1 MHARAHQDRAGT
13 GIADA
18 GNSSVVLLLVQG
30 RRRRAAMLSLPAPAV
45 VAGRTLAE
53 QQSNDQWRRGRR
65 CGRRGPDRSGFAGR
79 HATDADADAVNGK
92 QLLPGVTTHH
102 CLIRLS
108 PTIPPIQ
115 LPPNILFTIFY
126 YLPPKDSSPY
136 NSFSPTIPPISIP
149 SIYYH
154 SLTNYLFIV
163 FEF

>member
-102 CLIRLS
+102 CLITRYHQCHCR
-108 PTIPPIQ
+108 PPGAGGGSGLHRVGCGQ
-115 LPPNILFTIFY
+115 ENCLPACRQ
-126 YLPPKDSSPY
+126 
-136 NSFSPTIPPISIP
+136 
-149 SIYYH
+149 
-154 SLTNYLFIV
+154 
-163 FEF
+163 